1 MHGLEK
7 WEKMLAVSGKN
18 RYDSLPSF
26 TDGSVANGNRPST
39 GKNVQ
44 GHVAKHDC
52 VFLLAFY
59 ALWQLT
65 VHFFAT
71 VEAIRSENLKGRD
84 RSADNYV
91 CVPTHCKKWI
101 SLQ

>member
-71 VEAIRSENLKGRD
+71 VEAPLSSIIYALKGRQVETD
-84 RSADNYV
+84 RQ
-91 CVPTHCKKWI
+91 TH
-101 SLQ
+101 